1 MQAAGKHM
9 TDKETPKPSMARKGA
24 RDRAESA
31 ERRFDAAM
39 NAISDAFYALDADWR
54 LVVFNPAAE
63 QYFGF
68 SAAEVLGRNLWDVFP
83 QGREGR
89 YGDLCRKAKEAG
101 VRSTLVMPSA
111 LRPGRS
117 VEITFAP
124 WDDGVCIAIT
134 DITDRREKEAQVGQL
149 MREVNHRSK
158 NLLAV
163 VQAVARQTAAK
174 SPRDFVSSFEQ
185 RLLALAKAQDLL
197 IQGEWRHVML
207 DDLVRA
213 ELGAFAA
220 LIGRRIIL
228 SGSEIAVTPAAAQ
241 ALGMAFH
248 ELATNAAK
256 YGALSNDVGAVTI
269 TWRLE
274 MAKDGVRQVHIEWRE
289 VGGPTVTAPASKGF
303 GSTVIGPMVRSG
315 LGAEV
320 DVDFDPAGVTWRMTG
335 EASRIADLGARPAP
349 AKAPLPVTTA
359 PSPDATRGRILIVE
373 DEPLVSM
380 ELAEALE
387 SAGFTVLGPASSNAD
402 ALALM
407 AEQSCDGAVLDVNL
421 GRETSEP
428 LARKLAADGVPFV
441 TLTGYAPD
449 QLAAPFQNSPR
460 LTKPVRTEI
469 LVVELAACM
478 AQRREST

>member
-1 MQAAGKHM
+1 MS
-9 TDKETPKPSMARKGA
+9 DKKTPKQDSAG
-24 RDRAESA
+24 DRADRA

-39 NAISDAFYALDADWR
+39 SAIADAFYAVDADWR
-54 LVVFNPAAE
+54 IVVFNTAAE
-63 QYFGF
+63 RYFGF
-68 SAAEVLGRNLWDVFP
+68 PAGEVLQRNLWEIFP
-83 QGREGR
+83 QGRGR
-89 YGDLCRKAKEAG
+89 PYEEMCRKAKEEGA
-101 VRSTLVMPSA
+101 RSTLVMPSA

-124 WDDGVCIAIT
+124 WDDGMCVAIT
-134 DITDRREKEAQVGQL
+134 DITDRMSKEAQVSQL

-174 SPRDFVSSFEQ
+174 SPKDFVSSFEQ

-197 IQGEWRHVML
+197 IKGEWRHVSL
-207 DDLVRA
+207 EDLVRA
-213 ELGAFAA
+213 ELGHFAA

-228 SGSEIAVTPAAAQ
+228 KGPNLSVTPAAAQ
-241 ALGMAFH
+241 SLGMAVH

-269 TWRLE
+269 NWRLDAQGPE
-274 MAKDGVRQVHIEWRE
+274 QRLTIEWRE
-289 VGGPTVTAPASKGF
+289 VGGPTVTQPMSKGF

-320 DVDFDPAGVTWRMTG
+320 DVAFDPAGLRWRMACDANRIIALG
-335 EASRIADLGARPAP
+335 ERPRAIPESPAP
-349 AKAPLPVTTA
+349 ASPSAVAPD
-359 PSPDATRGRILIVE
+359 SRGRILIVE
-373 DEPLVSM
+373 DEPLVGM
-380 ELAEALE
+380 ELADALE
-387 SAGFTVLGPASSNAD
+387 SAGFTVLGPAASNDD
-402 ALALM
+402 AFALILKHG
-407 AEQSCDGAVLDVNL
+407 CDGAVLDVNL

-428 LARKLAADGVPFV
+428 LALKLAAEGVPFV

-449 QLAAPFQNSPR
+449 QVPAPFLSSPR

-469 LVVELAACM
+469 LVVELAGCL
-478 AQRREST
+478 AQSRATPPS